1 MKLTSKQENFCH
13 AFIELGNASDAYRAC
28 YDIGEM
34 KPATINRSAKELI
47 DNPKI
52 TARIEE
58 LRAPVVERVRIT
70 LESHLDEM
78 QRLKDLALQ
87 KDNINAALTAE
98 MGRANAAGLYVTKVE
113 SKTEL
118 TGPEGTPVKFVIDQA
133 ISNLAMRIRSK
144 EL

>member
-28 YDIGEM
+28 YDIGQM

-87 KDNINAALTAE
+87 KDNINAALAAE
-98 MGRANAAGLYVTKVE
+98 MGRAKAAGLYVTKVE

>member
-1 MKLTSKQENFCH
+1 MKLTPKQENFCH

-28 YDIGEM
+28 YDIGQM

-98 MGRANAAGLYVTKVE
+98 MGRAKAAGLYVTKVE

>member
-13 AFIELGNASDAYRAC
+13 AFIELGNASDAYRAA
-28 YDIGEM
+28 YDAEEM
-34 KPATINRSAKELI
+34 LPNTVNRKAHDLIN
-47 DNPKI
+47 NGKI
-52 TARIEE
+52 AARIEE

-70 LESHLDEM
+70 LESHLDELE
-78 QRLKDLALQ
+78 RLKEIALQ

-98 MGRANAAGLYVTKVE
+98 MGRAKAAGLYVTKVE

-118 TGPEGTPVKFVIDQA
+118 TGPEGEPVKFVIDEA
-133 ISNLAMRIRSK
+133 INNLAMRIRSK

>member
-1 MKLTSKQENFCH
+1 
-13 AFIELGNASDAYRAC
+13 
-28 YDIGEM
+28 
-34 KPATINRSAKELI
+34 
-47 DNPKI
+47 
-52 TARIEE
+52 
-58 LRAPVVERVRIT
+58 
-70 LESHLDEM
+70 M

-98 MGRANAAGLYVTKVE
+98 MGRAKAAGLYVTKVE

>member
-13 AFIELGNASDAYRAC
+13 AFIELGNASDAYRAA
-28 YDIGEM
+28 YDAEEM
-34 KPATINRSAKELI
+34 LPNTVNRKAHDLIN
-47 DNPKI
+47 NGKI
-52 TARIEE
+52 AARIEE

-70 LESHLDEM
+70 LESHLDELE
-78 QRLKDLALQ
+78 RLKEIALQ

-98 MGRANAAGLYVTKVE
+98 MGRAKAAGLYVTKVE

-118 TGPEGTPVKFVIDQA
+118 TGPEGAPVKFVIDEA
-133 ISNLAMRIRSK
+133 INNLAMRIRSK

>member
-1 MKLTSKQENFCH
+1 MKLTSKQENFCL
-13 AFIELGNASDAYRAC
+13 AFIELGNASDAYRAA
-28 YDIGEM
+28 YEAEKM
-34 KPATINRSAKELI
+34 KDETIWRSAHDVLK
-47 DNPKI
+47 NPKVS
-52 TARIEE
+52 ARIDE
-58 LRAPVVERVRIT
+58 LRAPVAERVRIT

-98 MGRANAAGLYVTKVE
+98 MGRAKAAGLYVTKVE
-113 SKTEL
+113 SKTEIS
-118 TGPEGTPVKFVIDQA
+118 GPEGEPIKFAIDEA

>member
-28 YDIGEM
+28 YDIGQM

-98 MGRANAAGLYVTKVE
+98 MGRAKAAGLYVTKVE

>member
-98 MGRANAAGLYVTKVE
+98 MGRAKAAGLYVTKVE